1 MLDQPNDAYRILT
14 AGDVPAYLAGLPGL
28 ADLLGG
34 GPEDWSCRDVADGN
48 LNAVF
53 LVDGPAGGLCVKQ
66 ALPYVR
72 VAGESWPM
80 DINRAFFEVS
90 YARRIGAF
98 VSRLAPTIHHFDQ
111 TKFVIVM
118 EKLAPHIILRRA
130 MIVGEHYPRV
140 ATDVAEYVAAASFFT
155 SDLANPFET
164 KAADQALFSG
174 NVALQRISVDLIF
187 TDPYTVAE
195 RNRVTAPLEG
205 WAAAFRADIDLKEAV
220 ARARLAYLTHAQS
233 LLHGD
238 LHSGSIMVTPEE
250 TRVIDGEFAW
260 VGPSGFDIGNFI
272 AHYVMAWYATPFHG
286 AASGETAHFRGLLA
300 ADILTFWQ
308 HFETRFLAHWRGFM
322 GAARSFAG
330 CWALPRSPISWR
342 LRMSRQGQ
350 GRRPAPWP
358 SHARRCS
365 TRGATAISLPWLPP
379 CRVSRARDPTRI
391 GPARSERAQAAA
403 WARNRASVARAAV
416 TAGPVTTSGA
426 QPATSQ
432 CRCEKSGWICMTP
445 PPFSKALRSACGSR
459 LSAARP
465 STLSTSCWS
474 SSTW

>member
-111 TKFVIVM
+111 TQFVIVM

-322 GAARSFAG
+322 GAADGLPNRHFGTPVAAARAETLRRAYVADLFRDAVMFMACKIIRRVLGFAQIADFLAIEDEQARAGAQAGALAFARSALLHPG
-330 CWALPRSPISWR
+330 RYRDIASVVAALPRFE
-342 LRMSRQGQ
+342 G
-350 GRRPAPWP
+350 
-358 SHARRCS
+358 
-365 TRGATAISLPWLPP
+365 
-379 CRVSRARDPTRI
+379 
-391 GPARSERAQAAA
+391 
-403 WARNRASVARAAV
+403 
-416 TAGPVTTSGA
+416 AGPDPDRTRA
-426 QPATSQ
+426 
-432 CRCEKSGWICMTP
+432 
-445 PPFSKALRSACGSR
+445 F
-459 LSAARP
+459 
-465 STLSTSCWS
+465 
-474 SSTW
+474 